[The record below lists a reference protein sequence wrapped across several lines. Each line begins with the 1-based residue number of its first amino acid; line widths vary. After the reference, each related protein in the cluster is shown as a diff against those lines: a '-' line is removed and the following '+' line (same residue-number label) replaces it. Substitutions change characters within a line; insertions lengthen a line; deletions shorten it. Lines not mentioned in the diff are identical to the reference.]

1 MQHEGMVHALSE
13 IRRVLVPNG
22 ILIDLRPV
30 DEERPIEV
38 YSARGPKQTG
48 FTTYLPHGVDDYIA
62 ANQAM
67 STVESDGWFYRESE
81 QSFPLHYVW
90 DTPKEMEEWIE
101 TEWEDFIELDEDTKQ
116 ATRSAWTLGDGDSRV
131 RVRVKMLITRWRKQ
145 VNVGRPLIS
154 RQGEG
159 YD

>member
-1 MQHEGMVHALSE
+1 MQQEGMVHALSE

-30 DEERPIEV
+30 DDERPIEV
-38 YSARGPKQTG
+38 YSARETMQTG
-48 FTTYLPHGVDDYIA
+48 FTTYLPHGKDDYLA

-67 STVESDGWFYRESE
+67 LTIESRGWFIRETE
-81 QSFPLHYVW
+81 ENFPLHYVW

-101 TEWEDFIELDEDTKQ
+101 TEWEDFIELDEETKQ

-145 VNVGRPLIS
+145 VNVGRPPIN